1 MKTTLQPPTTKATTS
16 KSDHISSRR
25 KQNDCY
31 DASQSDSTES
41 TPDASL
47 FCIDLNA
54 DFESEEHINDN
65 NDSSERSVGRKKEK
79 MEKKQSE
86 EMMQFYKSIKEENQ
100 EMKGIFKESNAC
112 LQETQIMFQKNYELQ
127 LLRAQN
133 EIKKLELWERCEE
146 DKILQKD
153 INFIED
159 PMLHEA
165 LRREQMSI
173 YERRARNRQS

>member
-1 MKTTLQPPTTKATTS
+1 
-16 KSDHISSRR
+16 
-25 KQNDCY
+25 
-31 DASQSDSTES
+31 
-41 TPDASL
+41 
-47 FCIDLNA
+47 
-54 DFESEEHINDN
+54 
-65 NDSSERSVGRKKEK
+65 

-86 EMMQFYKSIKEENQ
+86 EMMQFYKSIKEENH
-100 EMKGIFKESNAC
+100 EMKVIFKESNAC

-153 INFIED
+153 VNFIED
-159 PMLHEA
+159 PMLREA